1 MEAPG
6 SAPPTL
12 SFPLAKKN
20 GLPAAPV
27 DHLSRGVMRG
37 EVKRKMVSSGTQKIK
52 HLILN

>member
-12 SFPLAKKN
+12 SFPLARK

-27 DHLSRGVMRG
+27 DHLSRGRVVRRG
-37 EVKRKMVSSGTQKIK
+37 EVKRKMG
-52 HLILN
+52 ILWHSKD